1 MNNRSSSSP
10 ACHLS
15 AMMFLLVS
23 GTSYA
28 EVIPPP
34 PLEYQH
40 TPSQDAT
47 AAVLSRPG
55 NDIFGAIQEALRK
68 LESDPTTDWK
78 KVNLEALR
86 LHLLDMRCIT
96 ENVEVIAQKP
106 IDKGIEIM
114 VRATQPGA
122 IPALDRVFNAH
133 PKILKSETGW
143 DMTATKDKDKYK
155 LRVTTDDAA
164 QVDKLRGLGYIG
176 VMATGNHHA
185 AYHWALAR
193 GQAPHY

>member
-1 MNNRSSSSP
+1 MNNRSSSNP
-10 ACHLS
+10 AYYFS
-15 AMMFLLVS
+15 TMMFLLVS
-23 GTSYA
+23 SASYA
-28 EVIPPP
+28 EAVPPV
-34 PLEYQH
+34 PLEHQH
-40 TPSQDAT
+40 VQSSDTP

-86 LHLLDMRCIT
+86 QHLLDMRCIT
-96 ENVEVIAQKP
+96 EDVEVIAQKP

-114 VRATQPGA
+114 VHATRPGA
-122 IPALDRVFNAH
+122 VPALDRAFNTH
-133 PKILKSETGW
+133 PKVLKAETGW
-143 DMTATKDKDKYK
+143 DMTASKDKDKYK

-176 VMATGNHHA
+176 VMAMGNHHA
-185 AYHWALAR
+185 AHHWALAR
-193 GQAPHY
+193 GQTPH